1 MKFIDLFSGIGG
13 FRSALELNGHEC
25 IAYSEVDK
33 FAKQSYQAIYNTEDE
48 IDLGDIT
55 KISEEY
61 LSHFKQEND
70 IVVGGS
76 PCFRKGT
83 LITTKNGLKPIEEIK
98 KGDYVLTHNNRYKEV
113 VVPMVNPA
121 KEIYSLKVMNSVETY
136 VTPEHPVRAIEK
148 FSKYNSKERKYDIS
162 FSKPKWIKVK
172 DLQKGK
178 HYIQLGKSSEE
189 TNPDNITK
197 EEAWLIGRYIAD
209 GYLLTSKRSGRKN
222 SFRRDVVFCVG
233 KDKKLKFEN
242 KLSEYTMNPSEEKTV
257 YKYRKQNERLFNL
270 VSKCGRGSENKEIPQ
285 EYLNLPLEILEEL
298 IEGYLS
304 GDGSCS
310 NGIYSF
316 TTVSEKLALSL
327 VSGLN
332 NVYKNGASI
341 TFSERPKKHIIE
353 GREVNQKDTYR
364 IQLRKEYNKGREPQT
379 LKIDN
384 FLYAPIKKIEIQ
396 ETSETVYNF
405 EVEDD
410 NSYVA
415 NNMVVHNCQS
425 FSLAGSRKGF
435 EDTRGTLF
443 FEYAK
448 VVKETQPKYFL
459 FENVKGMLS
468 HDKGNTIRVVLE
480 TFDQLGYYIDFN
492 VFNSKYY
499 DVPQN
504 RERIYI
510 VGKRKDLVD
519 NSKYQEKVKG
529 KKKLE
534 EVHNWAV
541 DNINY
546 VKLLPKLK
554 TEVTTRLIDVL
565 EDEVDEKYYL
575 SEEKTKKLTLDND
588 LGGKLNMYDY
598 NERDRVHSVNK
609 VSPTLNTMQG
619 GDRQPKVAV
628 IGNTSNTGYKSH
640 DVHDTDGLSPTV
652 AARDYKGPKQ
662 IAVREAT
669 KQGYAIAEQGD
680 SVNVTY
686 PDSKTR
692 RGRVGKQVAQTL
704 QAGEV
709 NQGVVMEDKNIRF
722 TDDGFHIHRNDKKKS
737 SIQGTH
743 VTYKEGKTHALTSNH
758 VPMTLNNLRI
768 RKLTPLECWRLQG
781 FTDEQFYKAKDSGVS
796 NSQLYKQA
804 GNAVTVNVVDYIVKN
819 IIKEQ

>member
-13 FRSALELNGHEC
+13 FRSALELSGHEC
-25 IAYSEVDK
+25 IAYSEIDK
-33 FAKQSYQAIYNTEDE
+33 YAKQSYQAMYDTENE

-55 KISEEY
+55 NISQEY
-61 LSHFKQEND
+61 LSHFKKDND
-70 IVVGGS
+70 MVVGGS

-121 KEIYSLKVMNSVETY
+121 KEIYSLKVEEVIETF
-136 VTPEHPVRAIEK
+136 VTPEHPIRV
-148 FSKYNSKERKYDIS
+148 KESRES
-162 FSKPKWIKVK
+162 EPKWIKVK
-172 DLQKGK
+172 DLDKEK
-178 HYIQLGKSSEE
+178 HFVQLGNFEYSTIEE
-189 TNPDNITK
+189 VK
-197 EEAWLIGRYIAD
+197 
-209 GYLLTSKRSGRKN
+209 LLST
-222 SFRRDVVFCVG
+222 D
-233 KDKKLKFEN
+233 
-242 KLSEYTMNPSEEKTV
+242 
-257 YKYRKQNERLFNL
+257 
-270 VSKCGRGSENKEIPQ
+270 
-285 EYLNLPLEILEEL
+285 
-298 IEGYLS
+298 
-304 GDGSCS
+304 
-310 NGIYSF
+310 
-316 TTVSEKLALSL
+316 
-327 VSGLN
+327 
-332 NVYKNGASI
+332 
-341 TFSERPKKHIIE
+341 
-353 GREVNQKDTYR
+353 
-364 IQLRKEYNKGREPQT
+364 
-379 LKIDN
+379 
-384 FLYAPIKKIEIQ
+384 
-396 ETSETVYNF
+396 ETVYNF

-519 NSKYQEKVKG
+519 SPKYQKKVKG

-541 DNINY
+541 DNISY
-546 VKLLPKLK
+546 VELLPPLK

-709 NQGVVMEDKNIRF
+709 NQGVVIDDTQGYDGTRIYKGVSPTIR
-722 TDDGFHIHRNDKKKS
+722 S
-737 SIQGTH
+737 SRSGL
-743 VTYKEGKTHALTSNH
+743 KTID
-758 VPMTLNNLRI
+758 NLRI
-768 RKLTPLECWRLQG
+768 RKLTPLECWRLQS

-819 IIKEQ
+819 IIKE